1 MREYMNY
8 TQTIHIHFR
17 SWVSDTDKV
26 AAGLSQ
32 RVKAMTGLEVS
43 RGVNGQP
50 ESSEAFQVEEMSF
63 S

>member
-1 MREYMNY
+1 MCEYMNY
-8 TQTIHIHFR
+8 TRTIQIHFR
-17 SWVSDTDKV
+17 SWVGDTDKV

-43 RGVNGQP
+43 RGVNGQLQ
-50 ESSEAFQVEEMSF
+50 SSEAFQVEEMF